1 MSVYN
6 PYNDAYSIL
15 SAKRGWTNARAKNED
30 PTAFE
35 KEAEKYYEQLR
46 NNGRDDVADK
56 LAKSDLLQAE
66 EYIKSLEPSDDVY
79 TPDYESIQ
87 RKSNNVYNTGKA
99 YGSEISKSYD
109 KVYDNNIN
117 IDPLS
122 AGWGKDIMSGYGA
135 ASERAYNKTLGA
147 GIEDAGGNADSY
159 AAANANRQ
167 QAAVLSQGYGDVL
180 AYYDAISGKASDWA
194 NNKASALGTNLAQLQ
209 ENVSGDRASLS
220 EKAQMD
226 LQRYLGELGYETDR
240 YVTDKQTGA
249 QIHASDNEL
258 EASKHVSDN
267 ELEASKHVSDN
278 ELEASTHAADVAAA
292 ADRYGAELDYNLG
305 YLKQQSSGSS
315 GSSGSASSGSGSSS
329 SSADAGRD
337 FVATLSQIYTAAQD
351 GARDAL
357 GKVDPDKFNANIQS
371 YLDNEEYSLSAR
383 RELANYYAD
392 RTGIVLTP
400 KQRSQTTQAA
410 SSPTVQTSQT
420 PQAGQTAPQR
430 VTVPHLSYFEYNRYL
445 SDLMKEPNV
454 SAKQTRVAQWLQMGL
469 LNEDDAAQMLK
480 TTGAYTPDL
489 G

>member
-122 AGWGKDIMSGYGA
+122 TGWGKEIMSGYGA

-267 ELEASKHVSDN
+267 D
-278 ELEASTHAADVAAA
+278 LEASTHAADVAAA
-292 ADRYGAELDYNLG
+292 ADQYGAMLDYNLG

-315 GSSGSASSGSGSSS
+315 GSSGSGSSNSGSGNAG
-329 SSADAGRD
+329 ADAGRE

-357 GKVDPDKFNANIQS
+357 GKVDPNKFNANIQS

-383 RELANYYAD
+383 QELANYYAD

-400 KQRSQTTQAA
+400 KQTSQTTQAA

-430 VTVPHLSYFEYNRYL
+430 VTVPHLSYFEYKRYL

>member
-46 NNGRDDVADK
+46 HNGRDDVADK

-122 AGWGKDIMSGYGA
+122 TGWGKEIMSGYGA

-267 ELEASKHVSDN
+267 D
-278 ELEASTHAADVAAA
+278 LEASTHAADVAAA
-292 ADRYGAELDYNLG
+292 ADQYGAMLDYNLG

-315 GSSGSASSGSGSSS
+315 GSSGSGSSNSGSGNAG
-329 SSADAGRD
+329 ADAGRE

-454 SAKQTRVAQWLQMGL
+454 SAKQTRVAQWLKMGL

>member
-1 MSVYN
+1 
-6 PYNDAYSIL
+6 
-15 SAKRGWTNARAKNED
+15 
-30 PTAFE
+30 
-35 KEAEKYYEQLR
+35 
-46 NNGRDDVADK
+46 
-56 LAKSDLLQAE
+56 
-66 EYIKSLEPSDDVY
+66 
-79 TPDYESIQ
+79 
-87 RKSNNVYNTGKA
+87 
-99 YGSEISKSYD
+99 
-109 KVYDNNIN
+109 
-117 IDPLS
+117 
-122 AGWGKDIMSGYGA
+122 MSGYGA

-258 EASKHVSDN
+258 EASKHASDN
-267 ELEASKHVSDN
+267 D
-278 ELEASTHAADVAAA
+278 LEASTHAADVAAA
-292 ADRYGAELDYNLG
+292 ADQYGAMLDYNLG

-315 GSSGSASSGSGSSS
+315 GSSGSGSSNSGSGNVG
-329 SSADAGRD
+329 ADAGRE

-371 YLDNEEYSLSAR
+371 YLDNEEYLSLIHIS
-383 RELANYYAD
+383 
-392 RTGIVLTP
+392 
-400 KQRSQTTQAA
+400 
-410 SSPTVQTSQT
+410 
-420 PQAGQTAPQR
+420 
-430 VTVPHLSYFEYNRYL
+430 
-445 SDLMKEPNV
+445 
-454 SAKQTRVAQWLQMGL
+454 
-469 LNEDDAAQMLK
+469 
-480 TTGAYTPDL
+480 
-489 G
+489 